1 MGLVGRTILATGP
14 TSQAPKPPSS
24 PQLPPPTRTPA
35 SAASAKLVLASTRAE
50 ANRDTGGC
58 GGLPIALIVTGA
70 TGTRPEQR
78 GETSS
83 GGAFSRTPIGRGGDG
98 VLGRGSGWSRYR
110 HGGSGTKGKKGSAV
124 RQRERSGIG
133 MRGEGGE
140 LTTVSR
146 GKEERN
152 GSRERW
158 MHNGGVGAMAGARDN
173 DRNQTGRRRRE
184 VGGSHA
190 RTGAAV
196 ESNHNRACTIG
207 CRHAL
212 TQKRV
217 AKGNHQGCWARHP
230 RPHSP
235 LPHSNKERIV
245 HQRTVNQTP
254 SPPPPTSS
262 GAQTAVGRAA
272 WWREGERVG
281 QREGRRGVGGPSGR
295 ARRGKGETREM
306 RAGGRARNAP
316 RRRGGEAGHE
326 VVGAGGGIGACEM
339 HKKAAASGSRGPP
352 PAPRPRRLAE
362 GRSRQAGAAGA
373 TSGQAGGKA
382 ASQAGGRGAPPRPTS
397 HIKTA
402 AAARLGSRT
411 PRGTGGLGWQRRNGN
426 SPTAAAGGGARGDD
440 HRRYDG
446 APRSEHKVAAA
457 ATASFPPHPPQ
468 NGVRHPN
475 PPPRATAGHIVPS
488 RHDGERKARGTT
500 PWTPTA
506 GAGAA
511 AAAALPPSTEGGGG
525 KAGEGGGGR

>member
-14 TSQAPKPPSS
+14 TSQAPKPSSS

-254 SPPPPTSS
+254 SPPAPTSS

-326 VVGAGGGIGACEM
+326 VVGAGGG
-339 HKKAAASGSRGPP
+339 
-352 PAPRPRRLAE
+352 
-362 GRSRQAGAAGA
+362 
-373 TSGQAGGKA
+373 
-382 ASQAGGRGAPPRPTS
+382 
-397 HIKTA
+397 
-402 AAARLGSRT
+402 
-411 PRGTGGLGWQRRNGN
+411 
-426 SPTAAAGGGARGDD
+426 
-440 HRRYDG
+440 
-446 APRSEHKVAAA
+446 
-457 ATASFPPHPPQ
+457 
-468 NGVRHPN
+468 
-475 PPPRATAGHIVPS
+475 
-488 RHDGERKARGTT
+488 
-500 PWTPTA
+500 
-506 GAGAA
+506 
-511 AAAALPPSTEGGGG
+511 
-525 KAGEGGGGR
+525 